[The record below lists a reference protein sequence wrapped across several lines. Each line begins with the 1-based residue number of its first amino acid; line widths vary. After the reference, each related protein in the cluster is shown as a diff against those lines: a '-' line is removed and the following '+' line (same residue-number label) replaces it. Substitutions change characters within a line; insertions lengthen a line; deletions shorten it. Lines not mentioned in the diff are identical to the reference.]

1 MNNVIIPGLYTMADI
16 DNTLTLY
23 NIYQHNNN
31 NMNINRLSTK
41 AYYTVNKGY
50 IKLIPWCFPNRDIV
64 LKNLSSNSK
73 FKKLEYKCSK
83 GDLYE
88 KCMVCTINR
97 RAQ

>member
-31 NMNINRLSTK
+31 MNINRLSTK
-41 AYYTVNKGY
+41 AYYTVHKGH
-50 IKLIPWCFPNRDIV
+50 IKLLPWCFPNRDIV
-64 LKNLSSNSK
+64 LKNLSSNTK
-73 FKKLEYKCSK
+73 FKKLEYKSSK

-88 KCMVCTINR
+88 KCMVCTNNR
-97 RAQ
+97 RTQ